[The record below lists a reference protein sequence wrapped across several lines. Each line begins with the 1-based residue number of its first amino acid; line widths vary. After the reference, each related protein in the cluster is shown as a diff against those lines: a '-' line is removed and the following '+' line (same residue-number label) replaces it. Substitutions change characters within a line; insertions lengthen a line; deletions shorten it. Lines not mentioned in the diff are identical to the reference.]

1 MLASILDYREHFGT
15 LEIAKDPTPLNHNF
29 SWKPRWEAALII
41 VVNMLSIV
49 TIIIIIVINILSSSG
64 NVDVMV
70 GDRLTICDFC
80 CQDFSWLSRKWEN
93 FWQRSPQLQKDP
105 HPRINSPQTPHS
117 CAPMAPFIGSFRPD
131 LILVLRFKTG
141 VICCSFYSP
150 PAFCFAINSRYEGR
164 ANKTAIVR
172 AIRAITPDK
181 PLPKCSSASSKSN
194 QIIKQPIEAFTR
206 ANWTTQGFD

>member
-1 MLASILDYREHFGT
+1 MWWWVTGWPFVISVAKTSRDCRENGKTFGS
-15 LEIAKDPTPLNHNF
+15 DP
-29 SWKPRWEAALII
+29 S
-41 VVNMLSIV
+41 
-49 TIIIIIVINILSSSG
+49 
-64 NVDVMV
+64 
-70 GDRLTICDFC
+70 
-80 CQDFSWLSRKWEN
+80 
-93 FWQRSPQLQKDP
+93 QLQKDP

-117 CAPMAPFIGSFRPD
+117 CAPMAVFIGSFRPD

-194 QIIKQPIEAFTR
+194 QIIKHPIEAVTR
-206 ANWTTQGFD
+206 ANWKIQKFD